1 MPKFNVKNFV
11 KGQNRNFKVNT
22 IMSYSYNYTNKID
35 QFGMTN
41 FNLKF
46 SDSEGVLPDF
56 NLPVIVRNSDLTE
69 ELLIGIAE
77 NAISQKL
84 QELSN
89 LQLVS
94 TE

>member
-1 MPKFNVKNFV
+1 
-11 KGQNRNFKVNT
+11 
-22 IMSYSYNYTNKID
+22 MSYSYNYTNKID
-35 QFGMTN
+35 QFGITN

-56 NLPVIVRNSDLTE
+56 SLPVIVRNSDLTE
-69 ELLIGIAE
+69 DLLKGIAE

-89 LQLVS
+89 SQSVS

>member
-1 MPKFNVKNFV
+1 
-11 KGQNRNFKVNT
+11 
-22 IMSYSYNYTNKID
+22 MSYSYNYTNKID

-56 NLPVIVRNSDLTE
+56 SLPVIVRNSDLTE

-84 QELSN
+84 QELNIS
-89 LQLVS
+89 QSVS

>member
-35 QFGMTN
+35 QFGITN
-41 FNLKF
+41 FNLKL
-46 SDSEGVLPDF
+46 SDPAGVLPDF
-56 NLPVIVRNSDLTE
+56 SLPVIVRNSDLTE
-69 ELLIGIAE
+69 DLLRAIAE

-89 LQLVS
+89 SQSVS